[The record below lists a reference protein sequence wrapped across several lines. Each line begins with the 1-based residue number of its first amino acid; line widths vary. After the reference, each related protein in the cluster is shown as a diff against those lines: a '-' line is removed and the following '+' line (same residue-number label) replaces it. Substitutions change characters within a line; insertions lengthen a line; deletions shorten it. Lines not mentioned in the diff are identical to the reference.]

1 MVTAAEYTERLEHL
15 EDRLAAQKAQLR
27 DLATMGAVITS
38 IHEIDA
44 VLSVVMDMAIR
55 LVDGEVGLIMLHE
68 KDDLRV
74 KISWGV
80 GEEFVRSLEYEDGL
94 DLATYCFRTRETV
107 VLSDLDIVSDQGIS
121 LQSVIASPI
130 NQSDNCLGVM
140 IIINK
145 SSGGNYTDEDR
156 ETLEMLLN
164 FVAVA
169 VDNSRMLKERL
180 KQQKMR
186 QEMAIAK
193 QIQETLLP
201 DGFQSIEGA
210 EIGAEYYPAR
220 EVGGDFY
227 DIIKIDNTKFLV
239 VLGDVSNKGV
249 PAAMV
254 MSALSGILKAVI
266 KNQPDIRVSDLA
278 CTLNNMMAHDIIKD
292 REMFVTM
299 FFCKFNLSEGLL
311 TYCNAG
317 HLPGLFWDDKKQ
329 SIVELPEGGPIVGQF
344 PDIAYR
350 QGERNMA
357 GGDRLLLFTDG
368 LTEAADTEG
377 NMFGRERV
385 EQVLTAEI
393 GLDPK
398 EFCHRVKEWIDRFAE
413 GAPEDT
419 HDDFTILQIKVG

>member
-1 MVTAAEYTERLEHL
+1 MVTATEYTERLELL
-15 EDRLAAQKAQLR
+15 EGRLAAQKAQLR

-55 LVDGEVGLIMLHE
+55 LVDGEVGMIML
-68 KDDLRV
+68 DDDTDLRMKV
-74 KISWGV
+74 SWGV
-80 GEEFVRSLEYEDGL
+80 KEEFVRSLMYEEEI

-121 LQSVIASPI
+121 LQSVIAAPI
-130 NQSDNCLGVM
+130 NLSDRCLGVM

-145 SSGGNYTDEDR
+145 TTGGNYTDEDR

-169 VDNSRMLKERL
+169 VENSRMLKERL

-201 DGFQSIEGA
+201 DGLQSIEGA
-210 EIGAEYYPAR
+210 EIGAIYYPAR

-227 DIIKIDNTKFLV
+227 DVIKIDETKFLV

-254 MSALSGILKAVI
+254 MSALSGIMKAVL
-266 KNQPDIRVSDLA
+266 KDQPDIRVSDLA
-278 CTLNNMMAHDIIKD
+278 ITLNNVMVHDIIKE

-299 FFCKFNLSEGLL
+299 FFCKFNLAEGVL

-317 HLPGLFWDDKKQ
+317 HLPGLFWDSERQGID
-329 SIVELPEGGPIVGQF
+329 ELPEGGPIVGQF
-344 PDIAYR
+344 ADIEYR
-350 QGERNMA
+350 QGERKM
-357 GGDRLLLFTDG
+357 GTGDRLLLFTDG
-368 LTEAADTEG
+368 LTEAADAEG
-377 NMFGRERV
+377 KMFGRERV

-393 GLDPK
+393 GLSPM
-398 EFCHRVKEWIDRFAE
+398 EFCSRVKEWVDRFAE
-413 GAPEDT
+413 GAAEDT
-419 HDDFTILQIKVG
+419 QDDFTILQIKVG